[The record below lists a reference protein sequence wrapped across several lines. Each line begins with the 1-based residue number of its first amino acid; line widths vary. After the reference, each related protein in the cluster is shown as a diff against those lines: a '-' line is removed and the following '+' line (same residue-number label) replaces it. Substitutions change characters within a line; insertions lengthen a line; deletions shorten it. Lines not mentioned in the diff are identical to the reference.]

1 MKKQKRPF
9 LIAITGSIASGK
21 STVSQWFADKGYE
34 VFYADRIGHEI
45 LKNSGIISNLIDEF
59 GNEIIKFGKIDRRR
73 LGEIVF
79 EDPGKLSFLNKLLHP
94 KIRMKMQKIID
105 NSDSK
110 ILFFEIP
117 LLLENGLE
125 RGLDLVVN
133 VSVKKE
139 NQIQRLR
146 NRDGI
151 SKEKALKKISA
162 QMPAEEKQKKA
173 DVNIFNNNGF
183 DELYSQLEKFRES
196 LNDFPLKKICR
207 MIDI

>member
-1 MKKQKRPF
+1 
-9 LIAITGSIASGK
+9 
-21 STVSQWFADKGYE
+21 
-34 VFYADRIGHEI
+34 
-45 LKNSGIISNLIDEF
+45 
-59 GNEIIKFGKIDRRR
+59 
-73 LGEIVF
+73 
-79 EDPGKLSFLNKLLHP
+79 
-94 KIRMKMQKIID
+94 MQKIID